1 MRSTLKE
8 MAMPRRRLLVLALLA
23 ATSVH
28 AADKPR
34 PWMNT
39 SLSPDKRADLVMAQ
53 LTQDEKFRLIRSEF
67 GDNEKGKPQKPAG
80 ALGSA
85 GYTPAIERL
94 GIPAV
99 QETDAGLG
107 VRSPGL
113 TGKGATALPA
123 GLAVAATFDPAIAYA
138 GGAMIGSQARRKG
151 FNGLLAGGIDLVR
164 DPRNG
169 RNFEYAGEDPILAG
183 TIVGNAIKGIQSQH
197 IISTIKH
204 YAINALETGRNT
216 LSADIDE
223 TALRESDLL
232 AFEIAIGIGQPASV
246 MCSYNRINTVYACEH
261 PWLLNTVLKQD
272 WGYKGYVMSDWGGVH
287 SSAAAANAG
296 LDQESAGNVFDD
308 QVYFDAPLRKDL
320 ADGKVPQARIDD
332 MVHRILRSM
341 FASGVI
347 DHPVKA
353 APINF
358 NADAVVA
365 RKAAEAGSVLL
376 RNENDLLPLSAT
388 VKSVAVIGNHADKG
402 VITGGGSSSVEP
414 PEGNAVPG
422 LEPTEW
428 PGPVRYQPSAPLA
441 AINAQTG
448 GKAKYADGNDIA
460 AAAKLAAESE
470 VAVVFVQQWTAE
482 SFDPATMALDGNQD
496 ALVAAVARANPKTI
510 VVIQNNGPVKMPWL
524 SKVGAVLDVWY
535 AGARGGEAIG
545 NLLFGKVGP
554 SGRLP
559 VTWPKDESQLPRPVI
574 VGGGFPSGKPADKV
588 DYNIEGADV
597 GYRWFQKKNLTPLF
611 PFGYGLTYT
620 SFDYSAFK
628 VRQVKGEVMADVT
641 VKNTGKRAGIDVP
654 QLYVTLPDGTPRRLA
669 GWERVS
675 LKPGQSLTVHIR
687 ANPHALARYKDGWK
701 VAAGA
706 YHFELGHS
714 ATSFA
719 GDATLS
725 LPEANVGTAAR

>member
-1 MRSTLKE
+1 
-8 MAMPRRRLLVLALLA
+8 MPRRRLLVLALLA

-39 SLSPDKRADLVMAQ
+39 KLSPDKRADLVVAQ
-53 LTQDEKFRLIRSEF
+53 LTQDEKIRLIRSDF

-113 TGKGATALPA
+113 TGKGSTALPA
-123 GLAVAATFDPAIAYA
+123 GLAVAATFDPSIAYA

-151 FNGLLAGGIDLVR
+151 FNGLLAGGVNLVR

-183 TIVGNAIKGIQSQH
+183 TIVGNAVKGIQSQH

-232 AFEIAIGIGQPASV
+232 AFEIAIGIGQPGSV

-308 QVYFDAPLRKDL
+308 QVYFDVPLRKDL
-320 ADGKVPQARIDD
+320 ADGKLPQARIDD

-341 FASGVI
+341 FASGII

-376 RNENDLLPLSAT
+376 RNENNLLPLAAS
-388 VKSVAVIGNHADKG
+388 VKSVAVIGGHADKG

-448 GKAKYADGNDIA
+448 GKAKYADGTDIA
-460 AAAKLAAESE
+460 AAARLAAESE

-496 ALVAAVARANPKTI
+496 ALVAAVAGANPKTI

-524 SKVGAVLDVWY
+524 SSVGAVLDVWY

-545 NLLFGKVGP
+545 NLLFGKVAP

-588 DYNIEGADV
+588 DYNIEGADI

-620 SFDYSAFK
+620 SFDYSTFK
-628 VRQVKGEVMADVT
+628 VNQANGEVTVDVT
-641 VKNTGKRAGIDVP
+641 VKNTGKRAGIDTP
-654 QLYVTLPDGTPRRLA
+654 QVYVTHPDGAPRRLA
-669 GWERVS
+669 GWARVP
-675 LKPGQSLTVHIR
+675 LQPGQSRTVHIKL
-687 ANPHALARYKDGWK
+687 NPHALARYQDGWK
-701 VAAGA
+701 VAAGS
-706 YHFELGHS
+706 YTFQLGTS
-714 ATSFA
+714 AITFA
-719 GDATLS
+719 GNAEATI
-725 LPEANVGTAAR
+725 PAFAVKQ